1 MKLSVNNSANDKAM
15 FNRNKIVQI
24 KRLAVKTMFWPACPI
39 DDDYCYDRIM
49 KADMIDKAFQDQHA
63 IYVHDAYKSLCTTDS
78 IKKAVRKAAIQL
90 VVLMGDVTPE
100 VAETILNKWDTT
112 ESVNGT
118 DTVGSYDYLLR

>member
-1 MKLSVNNSANDKAM
+1 MKLSVNNSTNNEAM

-49 KADMIDKAFQDQHA
+49 NADMIDKAFQDQHA
-63 IYVHDAYKSLCTTDS
+63 IYVHDAYQTLCSTDS
-78 IKKAVRKAAIQL
+78 IKKAVRKTAIQL

-112 ESVNGT
+112 ESEDGT